1 MTQEQ
6 QTPHPTG
13 QRPEAAP
20 PSDPPEA
27 APPSATARAAPPSAT
42 PEAAAASPAPEAAPA
57 PAAPTPPGGPAGGGQ
72 GGGGQGGGGQGGGG
86 GRGSR
91 GGGGGGR
98 GGQGR
103 GGRGRGGG
111 GGRDQGRGRRDR
123 RRGEEDDGPEFIEK
137 VVYINRVAKVVKGG
151 RRFSFTAIVVVGDGA
166 GRVGVGMGRA
176 NEVPE
181 AIRKGGVIARRS
193 MFSVA
198 MRDTTI
204 AHDYVARFKASQV
217 VMRPAAAGT
226 GLIAGGA
233 VRAVME
239 AAGISDVLTKSL
251 GSNNPVNVAR
261 ATVKGLRALRHP
273 QEARKRRLA
282 LAAA

>member
-6 QTPHPTG
+6 ESQAAEAPA
-13 QRPEAAP
+13 AAP
-20 PSDPPEA
+20 PAA
-27 APPSATARAAPPSAT
+27 APPAAAT
-42 PEAAAASPAPEAAPA
+42 PA
-57 PAAPTPPGGPAGGGQ
+57 AGGRS
-72 GGGGQGGGGQGGGG
+72 GGG
-86 GRGSR
+86 GSR
-91 GGGGGGR
+91 GGGGGN
-98 GGQGR
+98 
-103 GGRGRGGG
+103 RGGG
-111 GGRDQGRGRRDR
+111 GGRGGRDQNRRGR

-137 VVYINRVAKVVKGG
+137 VVHINRVAKVVKGG

-181 AIRKGGVIARRS
+181 AIRKGGVIARR
-193 MFSVA
+193 A
-198 MRDTTI
+198 MSPIAMNGTTI
-204 AHDYVARFKASQV
+204 AHDYVARFKASKV
-217 VMRPAAAGT
+217 VMRPASAGT

-261 ATVKGLRALRHP
+261 ATIDGLRALRDP
-273 QEARKRRLA
+273 QETRRRRLA
-282 LAAA
+282 LART

>member
-6 QTPHPTG
+6 Q
-13 QRPEAAP
+13 
-20 PSDPPEA
+20 
-27 APPSATARAAPPSAT
+27 
-42 PEAAAASPAPEAAPA
+42 PEAAAAPT
-57 PAAPTPPGGPAGGGQ
+57 PAAPTPAAGGRS
-72 GGGGQGGGGQGGGG
+72 GGGGTRAGGG
-86 GRGSR
+86 GRSGGGGNR

-98 GGQGR
+98 GG
-103 GGRGRGGG
+103 
-111 GGRDQGRGRRDR
+111 RDQNRRRDR

-137 VVYINRVAKVVKGG
+137 VVNINRVAKVVKGG

-193 MFSVA
+193 MSPIA
-198 MRDTTI
+198 MNGTTI
-204 AHDYVARFKASQV
+204 AHEYVAQFKASKV
-217 VMRPAAAGT
+217 IMRPASAGT

-261 ATVKGLRALRHP
+261 ATIEGLKALRDP
-273 QEARKRRLA
+273 QETRRRRLA
-282 LAAA
+282 LARA